1 MFDIFIRR
9 PVLSIVVSLLIFL
22 GGLRAITMLDVRQYP
37 FLQTSTITITTTY
50 PGADA
55 ETMRGF
61 VTQPIENAVSATEG
75 IDYLTS
81 SSAQSVSTVTV
92 FMRLNADPNKALT
105 DVLTELQQVRSILP
119 TGINDPIVKK
129 SSGQSFAALYISL
142 TSETMTPEQ
151 ITDYVSRVVTPQLAV
166 VNGVSTVDIYGGR
179 VFAMRVWLDPAK
191 LAQYGL
197 STNDVVAA
205 LQANNFQAAAG
216 SVKGVFTVLPT
227 VARTDLQ
234 SVDTFRQLVV
244 KSDGTKQVRLA
255 DLGSVDLGAEDA
267 SSAVYAN
274 GQPAIFAAIQT
285 TPDANPINVVK
296 DVRALMPAMKNNL
309 PAGLNMDIRYDST
322 IFISASIREVLT
334 TVGEATAIV
343 LVVIF
348 LFLGSFR
355 SVFIPI
361 VTIPLSLIGI
371 GMALFALG
379 FSINLL
385 TLLAM
390 VLAIGLV
397 VDDAIV
403 VVENIHR
410 HIEEGLTPFQAAI
423 KGTREISG
431 PVISMT
437 ITLAAVYSP
446 IALLGGLTG
455 TLFREFALTLAGAV
469 IISGVIALTLS
480 PMMCSRILR
489 PAGQQT
495 RMAAWLDRRFVGVRR
510 RYERLLKASLDDRP
524 TTVIFVVIILAMIGL
539 LYTQMQSELAP
550 DEDQGV
556 VFSQFTGPSQA
567 NIDYMRQF
575 APSVEEALQSP
586 ETDTTFIVV
595 GFGNKEST
603 GFGGV
608 TLKPWAERDQNAK
621 TLTQVFQQKLGN
633 IPAVKGSVISPPA
646 LPTTGSG
653 LPVQFVIATTGDYR
667 QLAQVTDDILKAAQ
681 ESGRFLFVDN
691 DLKFDTAQTIV
702 QIDRSKAAAL
712 GVKMS
717 DIGSTLATMTGGN
730 FIDLINLSGRSYKV
744 IPQTPRQFRLTPDQ
758 IGNYYVKAGDGT
770 AVPLS
775 NLVSIHREITAQSL
789 PRFNQLNAATISG
802 VPMIGVSVGDA
813 LSFLQTQAANSL
825 PANFSIDY
833 AGGSRQYIQ
842 EGNALLFTFV
852 FALIVIYLV
861 LAAQY
866 ESFRDPFVILISVPL
881 SIVGALI
888 PLALGLTSFNI
899 YSQIGLVTLIGLI
912 TKHGILM
919 CEVARERQE
928 EDELERRAAIEAAAS
943 LRLRP
948 ILMTTAAMVV
958 GLVPLLIASGA
969 GAASRFS
976 LAVVIVFG
984 MSIGTLFTLFV
995 LPVMYTFIASK
1006 RQGYKARIAAEEEA
1020 ISDIRED
1027 EPRPAP
1033 GS

>member
-9 PVLSIVVSLLIFL
+9 PVLSIVISLLIFL
-22 GGLRAITMLDVRQYP
+22 GGLRAITMLDVRQFP

-81 SSAQSVSTVTV
+81 SSSQGLSTVTV
-92 FMRLNADPNKALT
+92 FMRLNADAGQAVT
-105 DVLTELQQVRSILP
+105 DVLTELQQVRSVLP
-119 TGINDPIVKK
+119 KGINDPVVKK
-129 SSGQSFAALYISL
+129 SSGRSFAALYLSL
-142 TSETMTPEQ
+142 TSESMTPEQ
-151 ITDYVSRVVTPQLAV
+151 ITDYVSRVVTPQLSIV
-166 VNGVSTVDIYGGR
+166 SGVSTIDIYGGR

-191 LAQYGL
+191 LAQYKL
-197 STNDVVAA
+197 STSDVVNA

-216 SVKGVFTVLPT
+216 SVKGVFDVLPT

-234 SVDTFRQLVV
+234 SVDDFKQLVV
-244 KSDGTKQVRLA
+244 KSDGTQLVRLG
-255 DLGSVDLGAEDA
+255 DLGTVDLGAKDTD
-267 SSAVYAN
+267 SAVFAN
-274 GQPAIFAAIQT
+274 GKPAIFAAIRT
-285 TPDANPINVVK
+285 TPDANPIQVVS
-296 DVRALMPAMKNNL
+296 DVRAMLPQMQRNL
-309 PAGLNMDIRYDST
+309 PPGLHMDVRYDST
-322 IFISASIREVLT
+322 VFISASIREVLT

-343 LVVIF
+343 LIVIF

-371 GMALFALG
+371 GVALFALG

-423 KGTREISG
+423 KGTREIAA

-455 TLFREFALTLAGAV
+455 ALFREFALTLAGAV
-469 IISGVIALTLS
+469 IISGIIALTLS

-489 PAGQQT
+489 GKGKET
-495 RMAAWLDRRFVGVRR
+495 RMTRWLDRRFTALQRG
-510 RYERLLKASLDDRP
+510 YGRLLGASLNDRP
-524 TTVIFVVIILAMIGL
+524 TTLVFVAIVPLIIGF
-539 LYTQMQSELAP
+539 LYTQMQQELAP

-556 VFSQFTGPSQA
+556 VFSIYNGPSNA
-567 NIDYMRQF
+567 NIDYMKAY
-575 APSVEEALQSP
+575 APRIEQSFQSP
-586 ETDTTFIVV
+586 ETDTTFVV
-595 GFGNKEST
+595 AGFRNNQSN

-608 TLKPWAERDQNAK
+608 TLKPWDERTRSAK
-621 TLTQVFQQKLGN
+621 ALTQVFQHKLDA
-633 IPAVKGSVISPPA
+633 IPAVKGSVISPPP
-646 LPTTGSG
+646 LPSTGSG
-653 LPVQFVIATTGDYR
+653 FPIQFVITSTGDYR
-667 QLAQVTDDILKAAQ
+667 QLAQIADQFLEAAKN
-681 ESGRFLFVDN
+681 SGRFLFVDS

-702 QIDRSKAAAL
+702 DIDRSKAASL
-712 GVKMS
+712 GVRMS

-730 FIDLINLSGRSYKV
+730 YVNLINLSGRSYQV
-744 IPQTPRQFRLTPDQ
+744 IPQTPRAFRLTPEQ
-758 IGNYYVKAGDGT
+758 LGNLYVKAANG
-770 AVPLS
+770 ASVPLS
-775 NLVSIHREITAQSL
+775 NLVSIHSEVTAQSL
-789 PRFNQLNAATISG
+789 PRFNQLNAVTISG
-802 VPMIGVSVGDA
+802 VPMIGVSLGNA
-813 LSFLQTQAANSL
+813 LGFLQSQAAKSL
-825 PANFSIDY
+825 PTGFSTDY

-842 EGNALLFTFV
+842 ESNVLLVTFG

-881 SIVGALI
+881 SVVGALI
-888 PLALGLTSFNI
+888 PLALGLSSFNI

-912 TKHGILM
+912 SKHGILM

-928 EDELERRAAIEAAAS
+928 QEGLDRRHAIEAAAS

-948 ILMTTAAMVV
+948 ILMTTAAMVM

-976 LAVVIVFG
+976 LAIVVVFG

-995 LPVMYTFIASK
+995 LPVIYTFLASD
-1006 RQGYKARIAAEEEA
+1006 RRGHKARVAQEEEA
-1020 ISDIRED
+1020 ISGLFD
-1027 EPRPAP
+1027 EGAGTSGRA
-1033 GS
+1033 

>member
-1 MFDIFIRR
+1 
-9 PVLSIVVSLLIFL
+9 
-22 GGLRAITMLDVRQYP
+22 
-37 FLQTSTITITTTY
+37 
-50 PGADA
+50 
-55 ETMRGF
+55 
-61 VTQPIENAVSATEG
+61 
-75 IDYLTS
+75 
-81 SSAQSVSTVTV
+81 
-92 FMRLNADPNKALT
+92 
-105 DVLTELQQVRSILP
+105 
-119 TGINDPIVKK
+119 
-129 SSGQSFAALYISL
+129 
-142 TSETMTPEQ
+142 MT
-151 ITDYVSRVVTPQLAV
+151 
-166 VNGVSTVDIYGGR
+166 
-179 VFAMRVWLDPAK
+179 
-191 LAQYGL
+191 
-197 STNDVVAA
+197 
-205 LQANNFQAAAG
+205 
-216 SVKGVFTVLPT
+216 
-227 VARTDLQ
+227 
-234 SVDTFRQLVV
+234 
-244 KSDGTKQVRLA
+244 
-255 DLGSVDLGAEDA
+255 
-267 SSAVYAN
+267 
-274 GQPAIFAAIQT
+274 
-285 TPDANPINVVK
+285 
-296 DVRALMPAMKNNL
+296 
-309 PAGLNMDIRYDST
+309 ST
-322 IFISASIREVLT
+322 IFITASIREVLT
-334 TVGEATAIV
+334 TVAEATGIV

-355 SVFIPI
+355 SVLIPV
-361 VTIPLSLIGI
+361 VTIPLSLVGIGI
-371 GMALFALG
+371 ALFALG

-410 HIEEGLTPFQAAI
+410 HIEQGMTPFQAAI
-423 KGTREISG
+423 KGTREIAG
-431 PVISMT
+431 PVITMT

-469 IISGVIALTLS
+469 IISGIIALTLS

-489 PAGQQT
+489 PAGHQT
-495 RMAAWLDRRFVGVRR
+495 GMARWLDRRFTGLQK

-524 TTVIFVVIILAMIGL
+524 TTVVFVIIILVMIGL

-556 VFSQFTGPSQA
+556 VFAQFSGPSDA
-567 NIDYMRQF
+567 NIDYMRQI
-575 APSVEEALQSP
+575 APRVEKALQSP
-586 ETDTTFIVV
+586 AIDSTFIVV
-595 GFGNKEST
+595 GFGNNESG

-608 TLKPWAERDQNAK
+608 TLKPWNERDQSAK
-621 TLTQVFQQKLGN
+621 TLQQQFQGTLGA
-633 IPAVKGSVISPPA
+633 IPAVKGSVISPPP

-653 LPVQFVIATTGDYR
+653 LPVQFVITTTGDFQ
-667 QLAQVTDDILKAAQ
+667 QLSQITDQIVQAAQ
-681 ESGRFLFVDN
+681 KSGRFLFVDS

-702 QIDRSKAAAL
+702 DIRRSQAAAL

-730 FIDLINLSGRSYKV
+730 YVDLINLSGRSYQV
-744 IPQTPRQFRLTPDQ
+744 IPQTPRAFRLTPEQ
-758 IGNYYVKAGDGT
+758 LGKYYVKAANGT

-775 NLVSIHREITAQSL
+775 SLVSIHREVTAKSL
-789 PRFNQLNAATISG
+789 PRFNQLNSATIGG

-813 LSFLQTQAANSL
+813 LSYLRTQAADVL
-825 PANFSIDY
+825 PTGFSTDY

-842 EGNALLFTFV
+842 EGSALVFTFI

-888 PLALGLTSFNI
+888 PLALGLSSFNI
-899 YSQIGLVTLIGLI
+899 YSQVGLVTLIGLI

-928 EDELERRAAIEAAAS
+928 EDELDRRAAIEAAAS

-948 ILMTTAAMVV
+948 ILMTTAAMVM

-1006 RQGYKARIAAEEEA
+1006 RQGFKARIASEDEA
-1020 ISDIRED
+1020 ISEALKEGASPSR
-1027 EPRPAP
+1027 